1 MTINAK
7 DELEISLYTLLER
20 ALMLAYPNGV
30 VDSSTR
36 QQMIA
41 DSVPGYPITSDQG
54 IGVSIIRSD
63 LVETPSQPIGTYPI
77 YTPAPLAD
85 GSDPENLLSNF
96 VQDTVGYIFPTQD
109 RYVQTPVKHL
119 TVSKGPVDQ
128 RWEMIIDSQTEY
140 SALIRNK
147 LEWTV

>member
-54 IGVSIIRSD
+54 IGFSIIRSD

-128 RWEMIIDSQTEY
+128 RW
-140 SALIRNK
+140 
-147 LEWTV
+147 

>member
-1 MTINAK
+1 MSNYK
-7 DELEISLYTLLER
+7 DELEITFYTLLER

-30 VDSSTR
+30 VDSSMR

-54 IGVSIIRSD
+54 IGPSIIRND

-77 YTPAPLAD
+77 YTPSPLAD
-85 GSDPENLLSNF
+85 GSDPDNLLGNY

-109 RYVQTPVKHL
+109 KWVQTPVKHL
-119 TVSKGPVDQ
+119 TISRGPVDQ
-128 RWEMIIDSQTEY
+128 RTEIMIESQTYYY
-140 SALIRNK
+140 SIRSKLI
-147 LEWTV
+147 WS